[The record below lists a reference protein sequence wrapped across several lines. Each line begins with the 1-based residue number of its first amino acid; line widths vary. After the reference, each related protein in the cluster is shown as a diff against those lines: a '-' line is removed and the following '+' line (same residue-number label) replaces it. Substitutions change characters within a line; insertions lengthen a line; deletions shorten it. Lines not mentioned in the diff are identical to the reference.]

1 MNVKASAT
9 IKHKL
14 WYLYGLSIQNYKNN
28 QPSFSFKPPYLEP
41 WFSNLCAFRPFV
53 FIIPFVLLS
62 ASPNQRSISVG
73 EPEDLEGRSLH
84 HDHRKGRASRTV
96 LRPREQRHGNGVSH
110 LLAAQQL
117 KLPTHGKENANFS
130 KPR

>member
-1 MNVKASAT
+1 MHS
-9 IKHKL
+9 
-14 WYLYGLSIQNYKNN
+14 GLNITR
-28 QPSFSFKPPYLEP
+28 LI
-41 WFSNLCAFRPFV
+41 
-53 FIIPFVLLS
+53 IIPFVLLS

-73 EPEDLEGRSLH
+73 EPEDLEGRGLH
-84 HDHRKGRASRTV
+84 HDHRKGRAARTV

-130 KPR
+130 KTR